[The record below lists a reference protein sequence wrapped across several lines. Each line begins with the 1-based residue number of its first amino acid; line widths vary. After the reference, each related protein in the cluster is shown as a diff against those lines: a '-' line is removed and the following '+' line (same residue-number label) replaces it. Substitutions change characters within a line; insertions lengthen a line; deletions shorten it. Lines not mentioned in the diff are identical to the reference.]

1 MHIEC
6 NFNQDEKGPAVAN
19 LAASVTGRPEEWAW
33 GRTERSWRH
42 QRREEVDF
50 RDDSEVH
57 KNMCTEMNFLL
68 RFSFLWTFLDL
79 CLDFDIN

>member
-19 LAASVTGRPEEWAW
+19 LAASVTDRPEEWAW
-33 GRTERSWRH
+33 GRTERSWRQ

-57 KNMCTEMNFLL
+57 KNMCTDEFLIAFFFTL
-68 RFSFLWTFLDL
+68 NIFRFVFRFWH
-79 CLDFDIN
+79 